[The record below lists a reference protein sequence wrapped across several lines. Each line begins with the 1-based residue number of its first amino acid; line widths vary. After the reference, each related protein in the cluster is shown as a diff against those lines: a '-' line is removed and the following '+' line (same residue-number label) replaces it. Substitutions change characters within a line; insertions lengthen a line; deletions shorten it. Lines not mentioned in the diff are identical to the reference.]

1 MKGKDIV
8 KSEKHIAPE
17 ILEKRKNELLDLWMK
32 NVAENKRIPTENVN
46 MEKFRDDAENILQ
59 KLLQAISFGNTDTID
74 HPEYEPLI
82 ETIKEIAIS
91 YIQAGFT
98 HSQTASCIFELK
110 HAIVATLNEELSE
123 YDRDVLVKESVA
135 MSELIFELN
144 FCIVDEYVKR
154 NEDTISAQIQA
165 MSEMSTPVIMVWKN
179 IIMLPLVGIIDS
191 VRAQNVMEACLKKIT
206 ETESKVCILD
216 ISGVASVDTA
226 VANHIIKITKAVKL
240 VGADCILSGMSSD
253 IAQTI
258 VHLGIDF
265 SGLIT
270 ATTLRDA
277 LLLSFEKLGLAIKED
292 KDISRKGK

>member
-1 MKGKDIV
+1 
-8 KSEKHIAPE
+8 
-17 ILEKRKNELLDLWMK
+17 MK
-32 NVAENKRIPTENVN
+32 NVAENKKIPTENIN
-46 MEKFRDDAENILQ
+46 REEFRDNAANLLQ
-59 KLLQAISFGNTDTID
+59 KLLQAISVGNLDTID

-82 ETIKEIAIS
+82 EAVKEIAIS
-91 YIQAGFT
+91 YIQGGFT
-98 HSQTASCIFELK
+98 PSQTASCIFELK
-110 HAIVATLNEELSE
+110 HAIVAILDEGLLDQ
-123 YDRDVLVKESVA
+123 DRDVLIKEAVA

-165 MSEMSTPVIMVWKN
+165 MSEMSTPVITVWEN

-206 ETESKVCILD
+206 ETESKMCILD

-226 VANHIIKITKAVKL
+226 VANHIIKITKATKL
-240 VGADCILSGMSSD
+240 VGADCILSGMSSE

-265 SGLIT
+265 SGLNT
-270 ATTLRDA
+270 ATTLKDA
-277 LLLSFEKLGLAIKED
+277 LLLSFEELGLAVKED